1 MKHSRW
7 FFHPIFS
14 CVLSIIALGISLF
27 LYIYWYVE
35 VSSGLQLIVEKF
47 NLQPDQEREPQTW
60 VVILVLSILV
70 SLILLGILN
79 IFIYY
84 QKTLHLY
91 RLQNNFINNFTH
103 ELKTPVTSMRLY
115 LETFLKHTLPRKDQ
129 LKYIH
134 YMIQD
139 INGLSENINRILN
152 LARIESKSY
161 KREFEPL
168 DLVDVVRQF
177 VDHNSHLFKTAQIN
191 ISNPADTIYPYLVN
205 RPLFEMLLMNLIIN
219 SIKYNSSDTA
229 KIDISFKSRK
239 QKLKIELKDNGIGFK
254 RRKRKQ
260 IFKKF
265 YQIGQSD
272 DMSAKGTGLGLHV
285 AQNIARIHK
294 GKVVAD
300 SKGIGNGSTFK
311 IILPYSEKIIARIQK
326 RFKSTSK

>member
-1 MKHSRW
+1 MKQSRW
-7 FFHPIFS
+7 FFHPIFIF
-14 CVLSIIALGISLF
+14 VLSIIALGISLF

-35 VSSGLQLIVEKF
+35 VSSGLQLIVKKF
-47 NLQPDQEREPQTW
+47 NLQPDQVREPQTW
-60 VVILVLSILV
+60 VVVLVLSILV
-70 SLILLGILN
+70 GLILLGILN

-177 VDHNSHLFKTAQIN
+177 VDHNSHLFKPAQIN
-191 ISNPADTIYPYLVN
+191 ISNPPDTIYPYLVN

-239 QKLKIELKDNGIGFK
+239 QKLKIKFKDNGIGFK
-254 RRKRKQ
+254 RRKRKK

-300 SKGIGNGSTFK
+300 SKGIGKGSTFR
-311 IILPYSEKIIARIQK
+311 IILPYSEKIVSRIHK
-326 RFKSTSK
+326 RLKSTSK